1 MATDDS
7 QALRT
12 RLQQGVENGERF
24 ITIEV
29 KGYKQ
34 GQQVTLIATIAADEG
49 WRVNA
54 VWHGRRDGHAIA
66 VGPVYFTNVLFEHK
80 AP

>member
-29 KGYKQ
+29 NSDNQ

-54 VWHGRRDGHAIA
+54 VWRDENRRI
-66 VGPVYFTNVLFEHK
+66 TNVLFECK
-80 AP
+80 AS